1 MSPPSR
7 GCSSG
12 KASRPSV
19 IAGVESRKDELKLSS
34 VELLTSDLSAEQ
46 ALPLRLEVSVTK
58 VLLLQLSHD
67 CDCYFFFFGMSPSQY
82 LHKEILEGAGTRGT
96 MERTRAS
103 AIYHLLSVEPRL
115 SVTQYISGCKMEECM

>member
-1 MSPPSR
+1 M
-7 GCSSG
+7 
-12 KASRPSV
+12 

-67 CDCYFFFFGMSPSQY
+67 CDCYFFFFLACLPPNTYTKRSLREQEPEAQWKEQEHLQSTIYY
-82 LHKEILEGAGTRGT
+82 LWNPGSL
-96 MERTRAS
+96 
-103 AIYHLLSVEPRL
+103 
-115 SVTQYISGCKMEECM
+115 